1 MGIFSKTSIGSMSFV
16 FTSRTFVHVKID
28 LPEDHLVIFAFL
40 YAAKLL
46 VNMPDDRGRIVCARG
61 AKNLQAVNDQYP
73 FNHNGPILGVTSN
86 PKVLIAGSNA
96 TSPWGKGVTRW
107 VYSGE
112 LLCNKNGLLVDTRI
126 AHGDEEHF
134 HCAAIDTALEV
145 ARKSLGEKGGA
156 VCAAAKGFFE
166 ALSRCGCSDLT
177 HNYELAASAAAMT
190 LEEASKPLQQESQ
203 NDLSTRLAE
212 CRRIVDQ
219 TGKMF
224 DITRERL
231 LGAEGV
237 REDGRLHVDQL
248 AATCLPSAAALKSD
262 QEAVMALALEDDI
275 KGEAMLELVFLRL
288 FSADFGLVN
297 GFNDDTQRERAIDA
311 FNGLLRVLTQ
321 VSEYNYIGE
330 YTKRWKVYRKVVS
343 KEAGVPAAAKIANAF
358 SLQCGSL
365 GISLMALGGELS
377 KDISSRVIELV
388 RGIDVEFTDSE
399 GPELVSAETTV
410 RIEKGM
416 TIDTIINLKG
426 RPETHVDLG
435 QKAILLYPD
444 LKLIFKDGLLV
455 DVE

>member
-1 MGIFSKTSIGSMSFV
+1 
-16 FTSRTFVHVKID
+16 
-28 LPEDHLVIFAFL
+28 
-40 YAAKLL
+40 
-46 VNMPDDRGRIVCARG
+46 
-61 AKNLQAVNDQYP
+61 
-73 FNHNGPILGVTSN
+73 
-86 PKVLIAGSNA
+86 
-96 TSPWGKGVTRW
+96 
-107 VYSGE
+107 
-112 LLCNKNGLLVDTRI
+112 
-126 AHGDEEHF
+126 
-134 HCAAIDTALEV
+134 
-145 ARKSLGEKGGA
+145 
-156 VCAAAKGFFE
+156 
-166 ALSRCGCSDLT
+166 
-177 HNYELAASAAAMT
+177 
-190 LEEASKPLQQESQ
+190 
-203 NDLSTRLAE
+203 
-212 CRRIVDQ
+212 
-219 TGKMF
+219 MF